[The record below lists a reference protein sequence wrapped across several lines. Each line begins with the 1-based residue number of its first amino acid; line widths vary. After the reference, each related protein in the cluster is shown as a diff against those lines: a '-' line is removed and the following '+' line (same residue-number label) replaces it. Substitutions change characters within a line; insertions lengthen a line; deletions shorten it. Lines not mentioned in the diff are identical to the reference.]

1 MAITCGQ
8 NKKLSKWKD
17 MTYFKYVQNM
27 LKIGSANTVSEVNIC
42 QRNRPGQN
50 IHHQWTEPKHKP
62 CAEQAQ

>member
-1 MAITCGQ
+1 
-8 NKKLSKWKD
+8 